1 MRKEIV
7 LVVTLFF
14 ASLVYAG
21 EDIPK
26 RIISLGP
33 SLTEALYFLEEEE
46 RLVGVT
52 SYCLRPPEAQEKEKV
67 GSVIKVS
74 LEKILSLE
82 PDLIVTTSLTDPKVI
97 EKLTSLG
104 IKTATF
110 PEPKNFDEL
119 CEQFIKLSEL
129 VGKKDKAKKIIH
141 DTEERISFITE
152 KVKALEKPN
161 IFIQV
166 GAKPL
171 FTVSKD
177 SFMNDFIRFA
187 GGINIAGEALEGLY
201 SREEV
206 LRKNP
211 DIIIIV
217 TMGIAG
223 KNEKKIW
230 EKYTVLNAVKNN
242 RIYIVDSYKV
252 CSPTPLGFVETLDE
266 ITEILHPETKGE

>member
-1 MRKEIV
+1 MRKEIA

-33 SLTEALYFLEEEE
+33 SLTESLYFLEEEE

-104 IKTATF
+104 IKTVTF

-119 CEQFIKLSEL
+119 CEQFIKLAEL

-152 KVKALEKPN
+152 KVKALEKPK

-171 FTVSKD
+171 FAASKD

-230 EKYTVLNAVKNN
+230 ERYTVLNAVKNN
-242 RIYIVDSYKV
+242 RVYIVDSYKV
-252 CSPTPLGFVETLDE
+252 CSPTPLAFVETLDE
-266 ITEILHPETKGE
+266 IAEILHPETKGE